1 MYSNKKVGRITG
13 VLLLFI
19 FITGVVVFQ
28 FLQGPVLFSDDFM
41 IKTASNSNHIIT
53 SVLLGI
59 LSGVLSILI
68 AVILLPVFKKY
79 SYNLAFLYLAFSILN
94 FLAIMIDN
102 VSVISMLE
110 LSKEY
115 LNNPN
120 SNSLQLLGN
129 LMFEKHRWTHYF
141 YLLISCFPV
150 FVLYYALYI
159 TKLVPRIISIFGII
173 AVIIMFIEELLSIFG
188 HGLGMDMLL
197 PIALIQLLLPLWLLY
212 NGLKTP
218 ELKSIN

>member
-150 FVLYYALYI
+150 FVLYYTLYI

-218 ELKSIN
+218 ELEKY